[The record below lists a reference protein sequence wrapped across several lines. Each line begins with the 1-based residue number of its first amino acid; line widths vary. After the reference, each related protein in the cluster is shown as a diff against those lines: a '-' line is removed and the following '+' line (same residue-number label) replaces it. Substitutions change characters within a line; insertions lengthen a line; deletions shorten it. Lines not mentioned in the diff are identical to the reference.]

1 MGTSVKLSLFNTA
14 GMKESSPSGLLR
26 AAGLSQCEPSC
37 NAASALVSSFG
48 LSLVKESRSK

>member
-26 AAGLSQCEPSC
+26 AAGLSQCEPSS